1 MPANSPNISHLNT
14 AGTETAAAG
23 TCSVRTMLSQN
34 TTDITSLRAFNTLK
48 ERFPSWDAVYAAP
61 NGEAAGPRSAE
72 VEDAIRVG
80 GLAEVKV
87 QRIKAMLGVVHGE
100 QGSHSLEH
108 LHQCS
113 TEDVKRQLTRF
124 KGVGPKTVACVLMF
138 CLKRAEFPVDT
149 HVWEISKRL
158 GWVHQKISR
167 EAAYTHLNQAIPD
180 ALKFDLHVLLVTHG
194 KVCPTCK
201 KGGGGGGKPAG
212 APCPL
217 AAIIRQGRATHPAAS
232 PVEEAEQKR
241 TIPTPLS
248 DAIDAV
254 TGPGA
259 ATGEGQSEKPVA
271 AKSRAG
277 SSGGDGGGDDGVR
290 SVKRQRKAGQGEA
303 VAAAAVAAVAEAAG
317 DGVGVKA
324 EPVEGELLPLGQVKE
339 EQMDELCAV
348 KVEGKLEVGEGGEAL
363 LDIKTE
369 VKGEVLAEAESE
381 TKGLRAAA
389 ATAGPRR
396 SCRSGKGL

>member
-1 MPANSPNISHLNT
+1 MLC
-14 AGTETAAAG
+14 
-23 TCSVRTMLSQN
+23 CSVHEPNPQALTQPRY
-34 TTDITSLRAFNTLK
+34 TL
-48 ERFPSWDAVYAAP
+48 V
-61 NGEAAGPRSAE
+61 NPR
-72 VEDAIRVG
+72 
-80 GLAEVKV
+80 
-87 QRIKAMLGVVHGE
+87 
-100 QGSHSLEH
+100 
-108 LHQCS
+108 
-113 TEDVKRQLTRF
+113 
-124 KGVGPKTVACVLMF
+124 
-138 CLKRAEFPVDT
+138 
-149 HVWEISKRL
+149 
-158 GWVHQKISR
+158 
-167 EAAYTHLNQAIPD
+167 
-180 ALKFDLHVLLVTHG
+180 FDLHVLLVTHG

-324 EPVEGELLPLGQVKE
+324 EPVEGELLPLGQVGLFAFPLTAGLLE
-339 EQMDELCAV
+339 PAV
-348 KVEGKLEVGEGGEAL
+348 
-363 LDIKTE
+363 
-369 VKGEVLAEAESE
+369 
-381 TKGLRAAA
+381 TKG
-389 ATAGPRR
+389 
-396 SCRSGKGL
+396 C